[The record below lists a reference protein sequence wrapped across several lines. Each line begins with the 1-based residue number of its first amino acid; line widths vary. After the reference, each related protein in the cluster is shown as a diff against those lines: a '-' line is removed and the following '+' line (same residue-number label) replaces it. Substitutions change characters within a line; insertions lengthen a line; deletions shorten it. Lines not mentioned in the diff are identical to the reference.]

1 MGNPVKVITVETLDE
16 KIIELEIVRNKI
28 KEALT
33 IECKGLEDTV
43 LQKYIELQGAMKVAE
58 YLNNEGYRI
67 RSNGKLGERKYN
79 SNDITDIINT
89 SDKDSEADKTLRAI
103 AKALYKFNISK
114 AAWITVVRL
123 FKGL

>member
-1 MGNPVKVITVETLDE
+1 MGNPVKVITVDTLDE

-33 IECKGLEDTV
+33 LECKGLENTA

-67 RSNGKLGERKYN
+67 RSNGKLGERKYS
-79 SNDITDIINT
+79 SNDVTDIINT
-89 SDKDSEADKTLRAI
+89 PDKDSEADRTLLAI
-103 AKALYKFNISK
+103 AKALYKFNVSK